1 LQSGKIAADQRLF
14 LFPPPAL
21 DLPLG
26 GRGILKPLE
35 MLTID

>member
-14 LFPPPAL
+14 FLAAPAL